1 VCIRRAAILCA
12 APATAGCGIPGTIR
26 GLPREIHPMNPMD
39 YNKARELMVEQ
50 QVRPWDVLDP
60 RVLDVM
66 ATLPREAFLP
76 AAHRNL
82 AYADLALPLG
92 HGEFAMKPVV
102 QGRALQALALDPADD
117 VLVIGDGTGYLVGCA
132 GRLAREVVAL
142 ERHADL
148 AQAVTDTLSEQ
159 GVDNAQVIVAD
170 AFAWTTERRFS
181 AILVTGAVDAIPQRF
196 IEWLQPDGRMF
207 IVRGRSP
214 AMEAVLLRNDVN
226 APRIQSLF
234 ETDLPYLAG
243 AAPAPAFKF

>member
-1 VCIRRAAILCA
+1 
-12 APATAGCGIPGTIR
+12 
-26 GLPREIHPMNPMD
+26 MNSMD

-66 ATLPREAFLP
+66 TTLPREAFMP
-76 AAHRNL
+76 AAHRAL

-92 HGEFAMKPVV
+92 HGEFSLKPVV
-102 QGRALQALALDPADD
+102 EGRALQALALDPADD
-117 VLVIGDGTGYLVGCA
+117 VLVIGAGTGYLTACA
-132 GRLAREVVAL
+132 GRLAREVVGI

-148 AQAVTDTLSEQ
+148 ADAARAALAEQAI
-159 GVDNAQVIVAD
+159 GNAQVIHAD
-170 AFAWTTERRFS
+170 AFSWNPDRRFS

-214 AMEAVLLRNDVN
+214 VMEAVLMRNDVN
-226 APRIQSLF
+226 DPRIQSLF
-234 ETDLPYLAG
+234 ETDIPYLAG
-243 AAPAPAFKF
+243 AAPAPTFQF